1 MAMVSAASPA
11 GGAAEPL
18 SVSRTFAWI
27 VFALIFGLLLS
38 DYMSRQVLNAVFP
51 LLKAEWS
58 LSDTRLGSLSS
69 VVSLMVGLLT
79 VPLSL
84 VADRWG
90 RVASLKAMALLW
102 SLATLACGFARSYEE
117 MFAARF
123 LIGVGEAAYGS
134 VGIAVI
140 LSVFPAHLRSTLSG
154 SFLAGGVFGSVLGM
168 ALGGA
173 VAAHMGWRWSFFA
186 MACFGLALLGT
197 FALVVT
203 EERLDPERRN
213 ARRDAASRHMLQFR
227 SLLPGLFS
235 ARSVIFAYLGNGLQL
250 FIVGSVIAW
259 MPSFLNREYQL
270 PLAKASALGAA
281 FVLLSGVGMI
291 ACGSITD
298 RLCRE
303 QPVRKFAIAV
313 GLSVATF
320 ALLAAGFSLPHGA
333 LQLAVLGLGIFIAAG
348 TTGPSTAM
356 VANVTHVSIHSTAFA
371 TLSLAN
377 NLLGMAPGP
386 VVTGALADR
395 FGLAAA
401 FQLVPFVCLL
411 AAACFAIGRRYYAQD
426 LARLGR
432 K

>member
-1 MAMVSAASPA
+1 MSAPQTVDDTPASVP
-11 GGAAEPL
+11 
-18 SVSRTFAWI
+18 RTFAWI

-58 LSDTRLGSLSS
+58 LSDTQLGSLSS

-79 VPLSL
+79 FPLSL
-84 VADRWG
+84 IADRWG
-90 RVASLKAMALLW
+90 RVASLRAMALLW

-123 LIGVGEAAYGS
+123 VIGVGEAAYGS

-140 LSVFPAHLRSTLSG
+140 LSVFPANLRSTLSG

-168 ALGGA
+168 GLGGA
-173 VAAHMGWRWSFFA
+173 VAAQMGWRWSFFA
-186 MACFGLALLGT
+186 MACFGLALLAI

-203 EERLDPERRN
+203 EKRLDPERRHA
-213 ARRDAASRHMLQFR
+213 ARMAGARHMFQFR
-227 SLLPGLFS
+227 TLLPGLFS

-250 FIVGSVIAW
+250 FIVGSLIAW
-259 MPSFLNREYQL
+259 MPSFLNREYGM
-270 PLAKASALGAA
+270 PTARASAVAA
-281 FVLLSGVGMI
+281 GFVLLSGIGMI
-291 ACGSITD
+291 VCGALTD
-298 RLCRE
+298 RLSR
-303 QPVRKFAIAV
+303 QVPVRKFRIAV
-313 GLSVATF
+313 LLSLATF
-320 ALLAAGFSLPHGA
+320 ALLAVGFRLDHGA
-333 LQLAVLGLGIFIAAG
+333 AQLAILALGTFIAAG

-386 VVTGALADR
+386 VVTGMLADR
-395 FGLAAA
+395 WGLAAA
-401 FQLVPFVCLL
+401 FQIVPFVCL
-411 AAACFAIGRRYYAQD
+411 AAALSFALGRRHYPAD
-426 LARLGR
+426 IERMGASG
-432 K
+432 